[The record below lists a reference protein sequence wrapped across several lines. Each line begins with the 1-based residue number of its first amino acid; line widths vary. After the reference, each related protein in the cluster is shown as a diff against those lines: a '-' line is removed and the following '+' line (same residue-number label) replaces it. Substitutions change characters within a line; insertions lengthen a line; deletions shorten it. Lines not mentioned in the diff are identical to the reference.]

1 MLDVLNKYQTEGPSE
16 AELELSKR
24 NIISGFPLR
33 IDSNRDVL
41 GYLSMIGYYQLPLS
55 YLADFS
61 AKIEAVGVEDVR
73 QAFRKHV
80 DLDSLVTVI
89 VGNEAAAK

>member
-1 MLDVLNKYQTEGPSE
+1 M
-16 AELELSKR
+16 
-24 NIISGFPLR
+24 R

-61 AKIEAVGVEDVR
+61 AKIEAVSVEDVR
-73 QAFRKHV
+73 KAFRKHI

>member
-1 MLDVLNKYQTEGPSE
+1 
-16 AELELSKR
+16 
-24 NIISGFPLR
+24 
-33 IDSNRDVL
+33 
-41 GYLSMIGYYQLPLS
+41 MIGYYQLPLS

-61 AKIEAVGVEDVR
+61 AKIEAVSVEDVR